1 MNPSNISKTITKIII
16 NLLNKHDI
24 KYKYLCT
31 DSGRVPRYEIHL
43 MPLRKKLICYKVISI
58 LEKYWEIGNRY
69 NHSHCLVGMFS
80 RHYICV
86 KEVFGDYYVKNR
98 RYKTKDEIFYY
109 QEYEKEKL

>member
-43 MPLRKKLICYKVISI
+43 MPLRKKLICYNNKINQNLHLIII
-58 LEKYWEIGNRY
+58 LIDIILIY
-69 NHSHCLVGMFS
+69 
-80 RHYICV
+80 
-86 KEVFGDYYVKNR
+86 
-98 RYKTKDEIFYY
+98 
-109 QEYEKEKL
+109 